1 MLRMVIRRV
10 WALLSGICR
19 KASLLFSSS
28 IKVGFLKSTNGDS

>member
-1 MLRMVIRRV
+1 
-10 WALLSGICR
+10 LSGICR